1 MLSLATHQQL
11 IDNFLEQKAK
21 QKLHHAFIF
30 RVEDAVLL
38 DGFIDSLCQLLLGE
52 KILSYN
58 DSPYINIAAIEN
70 DEIKVAEIK
79 KIVKNCELTAHN
91 NLAKIIL
98 IEELDLL
105 NESAANALLKTLEEP
120 TKNTFFL
127 MFTRNYSDVLATVK
141 SRSLVYDIKFTQRD
155 KYNYLSYTFDMSK
168 DAIEKSLQMTRNDI
182 NVIAKIKLEQHF
194 WQLRNNLM
202 KVLANQVNLN
212 LFLKEANLHFKDTLY
227 WLTSIIIDAY
237 YYKLDEQNQDIA
249 NYDKLAVIKY
259 LASKFDADYIYKLYS
274 KALEAQSYFVKFK
287 NVDKEL
293 VLENLI
299 LEIIK

>member
-1 MLSLATHQQL
+1 MLTLSTHQKL
-11 IDNFLEQKAK
+11 LDNFLEQKAK
-21 QKLHHAFIF
+21 HMLHHACIF

-38 DGFIDSLCQLLLGE
+38 DNFINSLCQLLLGQ
-52 KILSYN
+52 KILSYD
-58 DSPYINIAAIEN
+58 DSPYVNIAAIEN
-70 DEIKVAEIK
+70 DEVKVAEIK
-79 KIVKNCELTAHN
+79 KIIKNCELTAHN
-91 NLAKIIL
+91 DLAKIII

-120 TKNTFFL
+120 TQNTFFL
-127 MFTRNYSDVLATVK
+127 MFTRNYSEVLPTVK
-141 SRSLVYDIKFTQRD
+141 SRSLVYDIKFSQDD

-168 DAIEKSLQMTRNDI
+168 DAIEKSLQMSRNDI

-202 KVLANQVNLN
+202 KVLANQVNPN
-212 LFLKEANLHFKDTLY
+212 VFLKEANPHFKDTLY
-227 WLTSIIIDAY
+227 WLTSLIIDVY
-237 YYKLDEQNQDIA
+237 YYKLEEQNQNIA

-259 LASKFDADYIYKLYS
+259 LAAKFDADFIYKLYY
-274 KALEAQSYFVKFK
+274 KALEAQSYFVNFK

>member
-1 MLSLATHQQL
+1 MLSLTTHQQL
-11 IDNFLEQKAK
+11 LDNFLKQKAK
-21 QKLHHAFIF
+21 QMLHHAFIF
-30 RVEDAVLL
+30 RVEDAVLI
-38 DGFIDSLCQLLLGE
+38 DNFINSLCQLLLSE

-58 DSPYINIAAIEN
+58 DSPYINIAAIEK

-79 KIVKNCELTAHN
+79 KIIKNCELTAHN
-91 NLAKIIL
+91 DLAKII
-98 IEELDLL
+98 IIQELDLL

-120 TKNTFFL
+120 TRDTFFL
-127 MFTRNYSDVLATVK
+127 MFTRNYNDVLATVK
-141 SRSLVYDIKFTQRD
+141 SRSLVYDIKFTQND
-155 KYNYLSYTFDMSK
+155 KYNYLNYAFDMSK
-168 DAIEKSLQMTRNDI
+168 DDIEKSLQMTRNDI

-194 WQLRNNLM
+194 WQLRNNLI

-212 LFLKEANLHFKDTLY
+212 VFLKEANPHFKDTLY
-227 WLTSIIIDAY
+227 WLTSIVIDVY

-259 LASKFDADYIYKLYS
+259 LAAKFDVDYIYKLYS
-274 KALEAQSYFVKFK
+274 KALEAQSYFVKLK

>member
-1 MLSLATHQQL
+1 MLSLTTHQQL
-11 IDNFLEQKAK
+11 LDNFLEQKVK
-21 QKLHHAFIF
+21 QMLHHAFIF
-30 RVEDAVLL
+30 RVEDAVLI
-38 DGFIDSLCQLLLGE
+38 DSFINSLCQLLLSE

-58 DSPYINIAAIEN
+58 DSPYINIAAIEK
-70 DEIKVAEIK
+70 DAIKVAEIK
-79 KIVKNCELTAHN
+79 KIIKNCELTAHN
-91 NLAKIIL
+91 DLAKII
-98 IEELDLL
+98 IIQELDLL
-105 NESAANALLKTLEEP
+105 SESAANALLKTLEEP
-120 TKNTFFL
+120 TQNTFFL
-127 MFTRNYSDVLATVK
+127 MFTRNYNDVLATVK
-141 SRSLVYDIKFTQRD
+141 SRSLVYDIKFTQND

-194 WQLRNNLM
+194 WQLRNNLI

-212 LFLKEANLHFKDTLY
+212 VFLKETNPHFKDTLY
-227 WLTSIIIDAY
+227 WLTSIVIDVY

-259 LASKFDADYIYKLYS
+259 LAAKFDADYIYKLYS
-274 KALEAQSYFVKFK
+274 KALEAQSYFVKLK

>member
-1 MLSLATHQQL
+1 MLSLTTHQQL
-11 IDNFLEQKAK
+11 LDNFLEQKAK
-21 QKLHHAFIF
+21 QMLHHAFIF
-30 RVEDAVLL
+30 RVEDAVLI
-38 DGFIDSLCQLLLGE
+38 DNFINSLCQLLLSE
-52 KILSYN
+52 KILSYS
-58 DSPYINIAAIEN
+58 DSPYINIAAIEK

-79 KIVKNCELTAHN
+79 KIIKNCELTAHN
-91 NLAKIIL
+91 DLAKII
-98 IEELDLL
+98 IIQELDLL

-120 TKNTFFL
+120 TRDTFFL
-127 MFTRNYSDVLATVK
+127 MFTRNYNDVLATVK
-141 SRSLVYDIKFTQRD
+141 SRSLVYDIKFTQND

-168 DAIEKSLQMTRNDI
+168 DDIEKSLQMTRNDI

-194 WQLRNNLM
+194 WQLRNNLI

-212 LFLKEANLHFKDTLY
+212 VFLKEANPHFKDTLY
-227 WLTSIIIDAY
+227 WLTSIVIDVY

-259 LASKFDADYIYKLYS
+259 LAAKFDVDYIYKLYS
-274 KALEAQSYFVKFK
+274 KALEAQSYFVKLK

>member
-1 MLSLATHQQL
+1 MLSLTTHQQL
-11 IDNFLEQKAK
+11 LDNFLEQKAK
-21 QKLHHAFIF
+21 QMLHHAFIF
-30 RVEDAVLL
+30 RVEDAVLI
-38 DGFIDSLCQLLLGE
+38 DNFINSLCQLLLSE

-58 DSPYINIAAIEN
+58 DSPYINIAAIEK

-79 KIVKNCELTAHN
+79 KIIKNCELIAHN
-91 NLAKIIL
+91 DLAKII
-98 IEELDLL
+98 IIQELDLL

-120 TKNTFFL
+120 TQNTFFL
-127 MFTRNYSDVLATVK
+127 MFTRNYNDVLATVK
-141 SRSLVYDIKFTQRD
+141 SRSLVYDIKFTQND

-168 DAIEKSLQMTRNDI
+168 DDIEKSLQMTRNDI

-194 WQLRNNLM
+194 WQLRNNLI

-212 LFLKEANLHFKDTLY
+212 VFLKEANPHFKDTLY
-227 WLTSIIIDAY
+227 WLTSIVIDVY

-249 NYDKLAVIKY
+249 NYDKLVVIKY
-259 LASKFDADYIYKLYS
+259 LAAKFNADYIYKLYS
-274 KALEAQSYFVKFK
+274 KALEAQSYFVKLK

>member
-1 MLSLATHQQL
+1 MLSLTTHQQL
-11 IDNFLEQKAK
+11 LDNFLEQKAK
-21 QKLHHAFIF
+21 QMLHHAFIF
-30 RVEDAVLL
+30 RVEDAVLI
-38 DGFIDSLCQLLLGE
+38 DNFINSLCQLLLSE

-58 DSPYINIAAIEN
+58 DSPYINIAAIEK

-79 KIVKNCELTAHN
+79 KIIKNCELTAHN
-91 NLAKIIL
+91 DLAKII
-98 IEELDLL
+98 IIQELDLL

-120 TKNTFFL
+120 TRDTFFL
-127 MFTRNYSDVLATVK
+127 MFTRNYNDVLATVK
-141 SRSLVYDIKFTQRD
+141 SRSLVYDIKFAQND

-168 DAIEKSLQMTRNDI
+168 DDIEKSLQMTRNDI

-194 WQLRNNLM
+194 WQLRNNLI

-212 LFLKEANLHFKDTLY
+212 MFLKEANPHFKDTLY
-227 WLTSIIIDAY
+227 WLTSIVIDVY

-259 LASKFDADYIYKLYS
+259 LAAKFDVDYIYKLYS
-274 KALEAQSYFVKFK
+274 KALEAQSYFVKLK

>member
-1 MLSLATHQQL
+1 MLFLTTHQQL
-11 IDNFLEQKAK
+11 LDNFLEQKAK
-21 QKLHHAFIF
+21 QMLHHAFIF
-30 RVEDAVLL
+30 RVEDAV
-38 DGFIDSLCQLLLGE
+38 FIDNFINSLCQLLLSE

-58 DSPYINIAAIEN
+58 DSPYINIAAIEK

-79 KIVKNCELTAHN
+79 KIIKNCELTAHN
-91 NLAKIIL
+91 DLAKII
-98 IEELDLL
+98 IIQDLDLL

-120 TKNTFFL
+120 TRDTFFL
-127 MFTRNYSDVLATVK
+127 MFTRNYNDVLATVK
-141 SRSLVYDIKFTQRD
+141 SRSLVYDIKFTQND

-168 DAIEKSLQMTRNDI
+168 NDIEKSLQMTRNDI

-194 WQLRNNLM
+194 WQLRNNLI
-202 KVLANQVNLN
+202 KVLTNQVNLN
-212 LFLKEANLHFKDTLY
+212 MFLKEVNPHFKDTLY
-227 WLTSIIIDAY
+227 WLTSIVIDVY

-259 LASKFDADYIYKLYS
+259 LAAKFDVDYIYKLYS
-274 KALEAQSYFVKFK
+274 KALEAQSYFVKLK

-293 VLENLI
+293 VIENLI

>member
-1 MLSLATHQQL
+1 
-11 IDNFLEQKAK
+11 
-21 QKLHHAFIF
+21 
-30 RVEDAVLL
+30 
-38 DGFIDSLCQLLLGE
+38 
-52 KILSYN
+52 
-58 DSPYINIAAIEN
+58 
-70 DEIKVAEIK
+70 
-79 KIVKNCELTAHN
+79 
-91 NLAKIIL
+91 
-98 IEELDLL
+98 
-105 NESAANALLKTLEEP
+105 
-120 TKNTFFL
+120 
-127 MFTRNYSDVLATVK
+127 MFTRNYNDVLATVK
-141 SRSLVYDIKFTQRD
+141 SRSLVYDIKFTQND

-194 WQLRNNLM
+194 WQLRNNLI

-212 LFLKEANLHFKDTLY
+212 VFLKETNPHFKDTLY
-227 WLTSIIIDAY
+227 WLTSIVIDVY

-259 LASKFDADYIYKLYS
+259 LAAKFDADYIYKLYS
-274 KALEAQSYFVKFK
+274 KALEAQSYFVKLK

>member
-1 MLSLATHQQL
+1 MLSLTTHQQL
-11 IDNFLEQKAK
+11 LDNFLEQKAK
-21 QKLHHAFIF
+21 QMLHHAFIF
-30 RVEDAVLL
+30 RVEDAVLI
-38 DGFIDSLCQLLLGE
+38 DSFINSLCQLLLSE

-58 DSPYINIAAIEN
+58 DSPYINIAAIEK

-79 KIVKNCELTAHN
+79 KIIKNCELTAHN
-91 NLAKIIL
+91 DLAKII
-98 IEELDLL
+98 IIQELDLL

-120 TKNTFFL
+120 TQNTFFL
-127 MFTRNYSDVLATVK
+127 MFTRNYNDVLATVK
-141 SRSLVYDIKFTQRD
+141 SRSLVYDIKFTQND

-182 NVIAKIKLEQHF
+182 NVITKIKLEQHF
-194 WQLRNNLM
+194 WQLRNNLI

-212 LFLKEANLHFKDTLY
+212 VFLKETNPHFKDTLY
-227 WLTSIIIDAY
+227 WLTSIVIDVY

-259 LASKFDADYIYKLYS
+259 LAAKFDADYIYKLYS
-274 KALEAQSYFVKFK
+274 KALEAQSYFVKLK